1 MKKMKMSIVKWLGIY
16 ETMLQLELEN
26 ERLESK
32 LIDLESNI
40 EDCHSI
46 AEEKMSSW
54 DVEDMINDNKEY
66 IDMYDYNDEIHSIID
81 DYVSEGNLSTAIS
94 EGVEQEMSALADG
107 DTLREMIS
115 IELDNH
121 PALHTEDDTPDNTTW
136 DMNEIIQEVI
146 EELVNRLK

>member
-32 LIDLESNI
+32 LIDLETQL
-40 EDCHSI
+40 EDFESSLS
-46 AEEKMSSW
+46 EKMSSW

-81 DYVSEGNLSTAIS
+81 DYVSEGNLSSAIS
-94 EGVEQEMSALADG
+94 AGVEQEMSVLADS

-121 PALHTEDDTPDNTTW
+121 PALHTDNDIPDNTTW

>member
-26 ERLESK
+26 ERLQAK
-32 LIDLESNI
+32 VIDLESNLDDF
-40 EDCHSI
+40 ENSLS
-46 AEEKMSSW
+46 EKMSSW

-81 DYVSEGNLSTAIS
+81 DYVSEGNLSSAIS
-94 EGVEQEMSALADG
+94 AGVEQEMSVLADS

-121 PALHTEDDTPDNTTW
+121 PALHTDNDIPDNTTW

>member
-32 LIDLESNI
+32 LIDLESNLDDF
-40 EDCHSI
+40 ENSLS
-46 AEEKMSSW
+46 EKMSSW

-81 DYVSEGNLSTAIS
+81 DYVSEGNLSSAIS
-94 EGVEQEMSALADG
+94 AGVEQEMSVLADS

>member
-32 LIDLESNI
+32 LIDLETQL
-40 EDCHSI
+40 EDFESSLS
-46 AEEKMSSW
+46 EKMSSW
-54 DVEDMINDNKEY
+54 DVEDMINDNKQY
-66 IDMYDYNDEIHSIID
+66 IDMYDYNHDIHSIID
-81 DYVSEGNLSTAIS
+81 DYVSEGNLSSAIS
-94 EGVEQEMSALADG
+94 AGVEQEMSVLADS

-121 PALHTEDDTPDNTTW
+121 PALHTDNDIPDNTTW